1 VVAIALIVWSAAIVL
16 AERRHTMLE
25 DQGQVRGEGGVSI
38 RDGLMIGLTQCI
50 AVIPGVSRS
59 GATISA
65 GLVRGLDRVTATRL
79 SFFLAIPALTAA
91 GLFEAATTDLSPL
104 GGGQMALGILVA
116 FVVAYASIAWLLK
129 FVAGHTLTSFV
140 SYRVALGVVLVVLL
154 ATGVMGAK

>member
-1 VVAIALIVWSAAIVL
+1 
-16 AERRHTMLE
+16 
-25 DQGQVRGEGGVSI
+25 
-38 RDGLMIGLTQCI
+38 
-50 AVIPGVSRS
+50 
-59 GATISA
+59 
-65 GLVRGLDRVTATRL
+65 VTATRL